1 VAWATP
7 SAQACN
13 EHGALIPDAADPSVV
28 AGQVARIR
36 GLDGARIGVWIGI
49 RPETVARSALPAPGL
64 ETHVT
69 ARDPARQ
76 GALHRALAELADIDP
91 LIAVRPDRG
100 AARISVYGEVQR
112 QVLAQTLAAEYGIDA
127 DFGEAAVLCV
137 ERPWGPATVV
147 LRMGQPGH
155 LHNVTLGVRV
165 EPAPPGSGVH
175 LVVAAERSGLPLH
188 VYSTIGGFRA
198 AMLDY
203 LAEPLASGPYGWPVT
218 DLRIMVTESAYAPA
232 GPRAVDVRHTV
243 ADVVREAIGQAGP
256 TVCEPVDRFT
266 VEGPAHTL
274 SAVLGLLVRHGAVP
288 DAPRS
293 DDRVAVVTGTM
304 RTAAISTLRAALHG
318 ATHGLGVLESHL
330 AHHAPAR
337 PSCRSV
343 GR

>member
-1 VAWATP
+1 M
-7 SAQACN
+7 
-13 EHGALIPDAADPSVV
+13 
-28 AGQVARIR
+28 
-36 GLDGARIGVWIGI
+36 
-49 RPETVARSALPAPGL
+49 
-64 ETHVT
+64 
-69 ARDPARQ
+69 
-76 GALHRALAELADIDP
+76 ADIDP

-218 DLRIMVTESAYAPA
+218 DLRIMVTKSAYAPA

-288 DAPRS
+288 DAPPLRRPGRRGDRHDADRRDQHSACSPARCAARS
-293 DDRVAVVTGTM
+293 GRAGVPPRPSRAGSAVVQERGSVMGVVGRRAVLFPAVGMVVICVCRYARWVPWPLRGPPAGSPELTVTMTLRTRCPILAGVLSVGSSPWADDR
-304 RTAAISTLRAALHG
+304 
-318 ATHGLGVLESHL
+318 
-330 AHHAPAR
+330 
-337 PSCRSV
+337 
-343 GR
+343 